1 MPDYDI
7 VTAIARVEDEMI
19 DSMIRNL
26 SRHHLE
32 EIVEKMNWEQWQV
45 VMLAE
50 LEKYKKRNAKKY
62 GTVFNN
68 INSRIESLIRKANE
82 NGQSEQ
88 EKKILE
94 AIKKGFKGYRDPNKG
109 LTAQFFHVND
119 RKMEA
124 LINATINDMQK
135 AETAILRMANDQ
147 FRRIIF
153 DAQVYAATGAAT
165 YQKAV
170 DMATKDMLAAGL
182 NCVEYKNGARHRLD
196 DYAEMA
202 IRTAS
207 KRAYLSGEGVMR
219 QKWGIS
225 LVIINK
231 RQAACPKC
239 ASFVGKIMID
249 DVWSGGSREDGEYPL
264 MSEAVAA
271 GLYHPRCKDA
281 HSTYFKGI
289 SRGPG
294 NGYTQE
300 ELEDLQEQSSQ
311 EAKLQYAERQVEKY
325 SRLEKY
331 SLDKENQSLYLVKKD
346 ELEKNID
353 YMSNSFR
360 PKYGE
365 EEHVKYEEID
375 IRLKKVTNSKYY
387 MLVDTD
393 LNERSKAV
401 RFAEKK
407 LNEVQKK
414 LPDGFEMPK
423 IAVIDFDKYK
433 FDKNAIGGYD
443 HTTGIMYINSK
454 YYNEKL
460 VKSFLTAR
468 PGWFAS
474 TETTSPYLHE
484 LGHKIYYDSI
494 NRLAKSSNIS
504 YNEAKYRIDEKIR
517 EYFHEDIKR
526 NPRSIA
532 YDIGGKAVFE
542 YRSSNYTEVVAEC
555 STISDCNDIAKNIL
569 ELLERGD

>member
-1 MPDYDI
+1 MPYDI
-7 VTAIARVEDEMI
+7 VEAIARVEDEMI

-50 LEKYKKRNAKKY
+50 LEKYKRRNAKKY
-62 GTVFNN
+62 GTVFEN

-109 LTAQFFHVND
+109 LTAQFFHVNE

-239 ASFVGKIMID
+239 APFVGKIMID

-281 HSTYFKGI
+281 HSTYFEGI

-325 SRLEKY
+325 ERLAEY
-331 SLDKENQSLYLVKKD
+331 SLDKENQSLYIRKKD
-346 ELEKNID
+346 EFEKRVD
-353 YMSNSFR
+353 YMSKSFKQKNSENRLYWTDENVSYMNYMNNTRKKNKTKDFNEIIAAMSDR
-360 PKYGE
+360 EYKPIKGLEAKNYMFEESYSRSNEDTIENDSESSIMYSDNKISAYIENPKTLSDTTPKE
-365 EEHVKYEEID
+365 KYEDFIEHGVD
-375 IRLKKVTNSKYY
+375 VKPLNKGRLKGVNFENGGGFKVNGTKDGQYFQYHPEDNSHHNGEYY
-387 MLVDTD
+387 
-393 LNERSKAV
+393 
-401 RFAEKK
+401 K
-407 LNEVQKK
+407 LSSGK
-414 LPDGFEMPK
+414 
-423 IAVIDFDKYK
+423 
-433 FDKNAIGGYD
+433 
-443 HTTGIMYINSK
+443 TG
-454 YYNEKL
+454 
-460 VKSFLTAR
+460 T
-468 PGWFAS
+468 
-474 TETTSPYLHE
+474 
-484 LGHKIYYDSI
+484 
-494 NRLAKSSNIS
+494 
-504 YNEAKYRIDEKIR
+504 
-517 EYFHEDIKR
+517 KR
-526 NPRSIA
+526 
-532 YDIGGKAVFE
+532 YDIDGNLIE
-542 YRSSNYTEVVAEC
+542 
-555 STISDCNDIAKNIL
+555 D
-569 ELLERGD
+569 